1 MNSVIIIAT
10 FLISLAIGFIVGMIM
25 RRKIAESKIGS
36 AEQEAKRL
44 VDLAKIEAENLKKE
58 EILKAKE
65 EIMSNRKELDQEIKE
80 RRSEVQKQESRMIQK
95 EENLDKRSENLEK
108 KEKNLERE
116 YKSLEDQKSEVNE
129 IYDKQVQ
136 ELQRIASLSKDEAK
150 QYLLAEMD
158 REITTE
164 KAKVIRDLNQRAKEE
179 ALKNAKEIIT
189 YAVQKCAADHT
200 SETTVSIVNLP
211 SDDMKG
217 RIIGREGRN
226 IKALETL
233 TGIDLIIDDTPEAVI
248 LSGFD
253 PLRREVARIALEKL
267 IDDGRIHPA
276 KIEEMVEKAK
286 EELNSIIK

>member
-10 FLISLAIGFIVGMIM
+10 FLISLAIGFIIGMIM

-80 RRSEVQKQESRMIQK
+80 RRSEVQKQESRMLQK

-116 YKSLEDQKSEVNE
+116 YKSLEDQKNEVNE

-150 QYLLAEMD
+150 QYL
-158 REITTE
+158 
-164 KAKVIRDLNQRAKEE
+164 
-179 ALKNAKEIIT
+179 
-189 YAVQKCAADHT
+189 
-200 SETTVSIVNLP
+200 
-211 SDDMKG
+211 
-217 RIIGREGRN
+217 
-226 IKALETL
+226 
-233 TGIDLIIDDTPEAVI
+233 
-248 LSGFD
+248 
-253 PLRREVARIALEKL
+253 
-267 IDDGRIHPA
+267 
-276 KIEEMVEKAK
+276 
-286 EELNSIIK
+286 